1 MLLLLLLAWSDGVF
15 RVAGFIWEESW
26 VFALSHSRRWGVGY
40 NRKALPCCH
49 RHDGLWLRG
58 LCPGPERRRFL
69 SVSLTGVSWDA
80 PKRGVKGEVYR
91 LDPFPS
97 AEWVYL
103 CLSWA
108 CVQMFIWVSSGGN
121 SFSFI
126 LYYIIL
132 YYTNL
137 VCIFFL
143 YLNIV
148 KKYTSVQL
156 VCVFIFKLSLSE
168 YLHVSELA
176 EIELL
181 LNIIQYTHFVWIFLL
196 KF

>member
-1 MLLLLLLAWSDGVF
+1 MLLLLLLLAWSEGVF
-15 RVAGFIWEESW
+15 RVARFIWEESW
-26 VFALSHSRRWGVGY
+26 VFALSHRRRRGVGY

-108 CVQMFIWVSSGGN
+108 SVQMFTWVSSGGN
-121 SFSFI
+121 TAST

-132 YYTNL
+132 YYTNV
-137 VCIFFL
+137 VCIFFIIK
-143 YLNIV
+143 YC
-148 KKYTSVQL
+148 KKYTSVQFGC
-156 VCVFIFKLSLSE
+156 VCVYVVI
-168 YLHVSELA
+168 Y
-176 EIELL
+176 
-181 LNIIQYTHFVWIFLL
+181 IIL
-196 KF
+196 

>member
-1 MLLLLLLAWSDGVF
+1 MLLLLLLLAWSEGVF
-15 RVAGFIWEESW
+15 RVARFIWEESW
-26 VFALSHSRRWGVGY
+26 VFALSHRRRRGVGY

-58 LCPGPERRRFL
+58 LCPGPERCRFL

-97 AEWVYL
+97 AEWVFVFEYL

-108 CVQMFIWVSSGGN
+108 CVRMFTWVSSGGN
-121 SFSFI
+121 TAST

-132 YYTNL
+132 YHIILYKCCL
-137 VCIFFL
+137 YFFIIK
-143 YLNIV
+143 YC
-148 KKYTSVQL
+148 KKYTSVQFGC
-156 VCVFIFKLSLSE
+156 VCV
-168 YLHVSELA
+168 YVV
-176 EIELL
+176 
-181 LNIIQYTHFVWIFLL
+181 IIL
-196 KF
+196 